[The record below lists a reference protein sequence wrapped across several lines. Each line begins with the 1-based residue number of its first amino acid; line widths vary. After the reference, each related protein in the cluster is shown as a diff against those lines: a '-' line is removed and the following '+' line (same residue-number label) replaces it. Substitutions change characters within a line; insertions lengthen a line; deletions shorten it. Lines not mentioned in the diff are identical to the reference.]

1 MAEDRITDS
10 GRTRS
15 GFQPNTAA
23 ALSYA
28 LTVVTGTL
36 MFVFEKENKFVRFHA
51 LQAILFGA
59 IWIILWI
66 LASIGTISVWPIHIV
81 GWIITDVIYFGV
93 VIGGFVV
100 WLFLLYKAYRGAR
113 FKLPVLGKIAERIL
127 IGKN

>member
-1 MAEDRITDS
+1 MVEDKITEL

-15 GFQPNTAA
+15 GFQPNIAA

-28 LTVVTGTL
+28 LTVVTGTV
-36 MFVFEKENKFVRFHA
+36 MFVVEKENKYVRFHA

-59 IWIILWI
+59 TWIILWI
-66 LASIGTISVWPIHIV
+66 LASIGSTRLWSIRVV
-81 GWIITDVIYFGV
+81 GLIITDVIFVGV
-93 VIGGFVV
+93 VLGGFVV

-127 IGKN
+127 RGES